1 MSKGM
6 AVAIFKDIYT
16 QVATEEEKMESI
28 KMVLSM
34 ATHNGI
40 TKQDFK
46 NVLRYLMGRMETSSG
61 SVSPGKR

>member
-16 QVATEEEKMESI
+16 TVATEEEKMESI

-34 ATHNGI
+34 ETHNGI
-40 TKQDFK
+40 TKRDFYK
-46 NVLRYLMGRMETSSG
+46 CPQILNGAHEKTR
-61 SVSPGKR
+61 KINKH

>member
-34 ATHNGI
+34 GTHNGI
-40 TKQDFK
+40 TKRDFI
-46 NVLRYLMGRMETSSG
+46 NVLRYLMGCMETSSG